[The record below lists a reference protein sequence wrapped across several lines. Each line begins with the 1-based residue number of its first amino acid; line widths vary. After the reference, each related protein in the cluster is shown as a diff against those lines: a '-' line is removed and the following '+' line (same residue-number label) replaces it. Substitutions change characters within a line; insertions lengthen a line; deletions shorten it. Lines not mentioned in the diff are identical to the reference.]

1 MSIATTHHRLFRL
14 SVPRKI
20 RGKQCERTGGGAGG
34 GCREKKGGEGKGR
47 RKKKHRQITGCFA
60 CSSVCLLACP
70 IGETKHRLRQV
81 IGPTLNRSKQKTT
94 HVPLPPLP
102 PASARATSPPCP
114 RSRPFSEAFQ
124 QRPALAHSPPLR
136 SRLH

>member
-1 MSIATTHHRLFRL
+1 MENFSRRQ
-14 SVPRKI
+14 K
-20 RGKQCERTGGGAGG
+20 GGGGRRGVQQGTVSQAGWKLHP
-34 GCREKKGGEGKGR
+34 RSTKRIRGEGKGR